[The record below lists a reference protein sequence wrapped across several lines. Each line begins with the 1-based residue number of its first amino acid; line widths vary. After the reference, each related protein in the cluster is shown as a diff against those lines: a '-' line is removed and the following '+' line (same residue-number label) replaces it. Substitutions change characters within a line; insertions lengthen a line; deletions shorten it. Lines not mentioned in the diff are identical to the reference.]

1 MKPEEMT
8 MLNRLAIVGQYG
20 MGALTYRPEEHFSF
34 EPQGYDL
41 DDLALQC
48 QKILNTE
55 YSEKLDELY
64 LLGGTSGGAR
74 PKIMTE
80 IDGEDWIIKFPAHVD
95 GQDAGGM
102 EYEYALCAKA
112 CGIDMTEVRLFPSK
126 KCKGYFGIKRFDRE
140 RIVDGIGTKVK
151 AGNKKKRIH
160 MLTAAALLELD
171 FEQPS
176 LDYHSLMKLTKILT
190 RDNEADV
197 REMFRRMCFNVFAHN
212 RDDHSKNFTYLYDEM
227 KKGWRLSPAYD
238 LKIDVQYDEQL
249 MLKHDKKWT
258 AEAIFNILDN
268 AVKYT
273 EVGGNIHVVVC
284 RQELFTKISIEDTG
298 KGIAPERQA
307 TIFTRFYRELEVHDK
322 EGIGIGL
329 YLAREIITLQNGYI
343 EVQSQIGQGSK
354 FIIYLPNRD

>member
-1 MKPEEMT
+1 MKENGTLQVLYDGKVVGNLALMAGRKIAFEYSEEWLETGFSISPFSLPLKEQVFIPTKEYFGGLFGVFGDSLPDGWGNLLLNRMLRKKGMKPEEMT

-74 PKIMTE
+74 PK
-80 IDGEDWIIKFPAHVD
+80 
-95 GQDAGGM
+95 
-102 EYEYALCAKA
+102 
-112 CGIDMTEVRLFPSK
+112 IDMTEVRLFPSK

-238 LKIDVQYDEQL
+238 LTFSNTYYGEHTTMVDGNGRSPGKKELLAVGMQAGLEKSWCEEVIEKIKNTVE
-249 MLKHDKKWT
+249 
-258 AEAIFNILDN
+258 
-268 AVKYT
+268 
-273 EVGGNIHVVVC
+273 
-284 RQELFTKISIEDTG
+284 
-298 KGIAPERQA
+298 ER
-307 TIFTRFYRELEVHDK
+307 LER
-322 EGIGIGL
+322 
-329 YLAREIITLQNGYI
+329 YL
-343 EVQSQIGQGSK
+343 
-354 FIIYLPNRD
+354 